1 MQKKLR
7 IIILSI
13 LCCLAGKSLADGETL
28 INYVLVTDASTLA
41 EGDKLIIVN
50 TSEGM
55 AMAVQD
61 NNNFKAEN
69 VTVSNGIIV
78 LDPSDNQNA
87 KIQVLTLEGVTDA
100 WYFKTND
107 GKYLCAASSSAN
119 QLKTKEDKDNNNNAK
134 AKITISSNNATI
146 KFQGSYTRNLLR
158 YNSSSGLF
166 SCYSSGQQPVQL
178 YRQETGESPEL
189 SFSAT
194 TATYTFGDGAFTE
207 PTLTKA
213 EGAPA
218 AVFSSSNAEVASVD
232 AATGKVTINK
242 AGEVTI
248 KAVTPKTDDYRS
260 GSASYKLTISKGE
273 TVLSYAETNY
283 SVNVNEAFATPV
295 LSNVRGVEVSYGSSD
310 ATVAEVDAS
319 TGAVT
324 ILSKRGT
331 TTITA
336 SFAGN
341 DQYTSAEASYDIT
354 VSDPIITTAM
364 TAEEVTVFY
373 ESFNTN
379 NGTGGNDGAWS
390 GNIASNTI
398 TFDNTGWGNS
408 SGNGA
413 NECIKFGSLKNKGS
427 ATTPSIAVSEGLVY
441 TLTFNAAPWNKES
454 ASVNLTVTGGTV
466 SGLSTDVMTAEQWNN
481 YSCTITATAPTMRIK
496 FESSQ
501 NRMFLD
507 EVRLKG
513 RTLTDVVANTV
524 SGALYGTLY
533 LGNYSVKV
541 PEGAEAYTMTLNG
554 EGMLARSKTYSVG
567 DVVPA
572 GTAVVVHG
580 AAGVYNFQLTD
591 DEGEGDD
598 NNLLRGSDKAET
610 TTGPDGESE
619 GYRFYM
625 LSLDREKTE
634 GSVGFYFNKGC
645 PNGEAFT
652 NGAHKAYLALEEGM
666 VGGAKESFLFSEL
679 VDADMEST
687 EEDPVEPE
695 VTGIDHTELMPA
707 SDAPRYN
714 LAGQRVGKGYKGI
727 YIIRGRKVKG

>member
-41 EGDKLIIVN
+41 GGDKLIIVN
-50 TSEGM
+50 SSGTRV

-61 NNNFKAEN
+61 NNNFKTEN
-69 VTVSNGIIV
+69 VTVSNGIIA

-87 KIQVLTLEGVTDA
+87 KIQVLTLEGTTDA
-100 WYFKTND
+100 WYFKTSD
-107 GKYLCAASSSAN
+107 GKYLYAASSN
-119 QLKTKEDKDNNNNAK
+119 DNYLKTEVDKDNNAK
-134 AKITISSNNATI
+134 AKINISSNNATI
-146 KFQGSYTRNLLR
+146 TFQGTNTKNLLR
-158 YNSSSGLF
+158 YNSISDLF
-166 SCYSSGQQPVQL
+166 SCYSSGQQAVQL

-189 SFSAT
+189 SFSTT
-194 TATYTFGDGAFTE
+194 TATYTFGDGVFTE

-218 AVFSSSNAEVASVD
+218 AVFS
-232 AATGKVTINK
+232 
-242 AGEVTI
+242 GEVTI
-248 KAVTPKTDDYRS
+248 KAVTPKTDDYCS

-390 GNIASNTI
+390 GNIASSAI
-398 TFDNTGWGNS
+398 KFDNTGWGSS

-413 NECIKFGSLKNKGS
+413 NKCIKFGSSKNKGS
-427 ATTPSIAVSEGLVY
+427 ATTPSITVNEGQTY
-441 TLTFNAAPWNKES
+441 TLTFKAAPWDKES

-501 NRMFLD
+501 KRMFLD

-625 LSLDREKTE
+625 LSLDREKAE

-687 EEDPVEPE
+687 EEEPVEPE

>member
-28 INYVLVTDASTLA
+28 INYVLVTDTSTLA

-55 AMAVQD
+55 AMANKQT
-61 NNNFKAEN
+61 NNYRTEG
-69 VTVSNGIIV
+69 VTITNNSIV
-78 LDPSDNQNA
+78 LSSTSPVE
-87 KIQVLTLEGVTDA
+87 IITLEGETNA
-100 WYFKTND
+100 WYLKTES
-107 GKYLCAASSSAN
+107 GYLCAASSGKN
-119 QLKTKEDKDNNNNAK
+119 YLKTKDDKDNNAK
-134 AKITISSNNATI
+134 AKITITNNNAII
-146 KFQGSYTRNLLR
+146 KFQGSYTRNTIK
-158 YNSSSGLF
+158 YNSSGYF
-166 SCYSSGQQPVQL
+166 SCYSSDQQPVQL
-178 YRQETGESPEL
+178 YRQETGKSPEL

-248 KAVTPKTDDYRS
+248 KAVTPKTVDYRS

-379 NGTGGNDGAWS
+379 NGTGGNEGSWS
-390 GNIASNTI
+390 GNIASSTI
-398 TFDNTGWGNS
+398 TFDNTGWGSS

-413 NECIKFGSLKNKGS
+413 NKCIKFGSSKNKGS
-427 ATTPSIAVSEGLVY
+427 ATTPSITVNEGQTY
-441 TLTFNAAPWNKES
+441 TLTFKAAPWDKES

-481 YSCTITATAPTMRIK
+481 YSCTITATAPKMRIK

-625 LSLDREKTE
+625 LSLDREKTD

-687 EEDPVEPE
+687 EEEPVEPE

>member
-50 TSEGM
+50 SSGTRV

-61 NNNFKAEN
+61 KNNFKTEN
-69 VTVSNGIIV
+69 VTVSNGTIV

-87 KIQVLTLEGVTDA
+87 KIQVLTLEGTTDA
-100 WYFKTND
+100 WYFKTSD
-107 GKYLCAASSSAN
+107 GKYLYAASSNDN
-119 QLKTKEDKDNNNNAK
+119 QLKTEDDKDNNAK
-134 AKITISSNNATI
+134 AKITITNNNATI
-146 KFQGSYTRNLLR
+146 TFQGTNTRNLLR
-158 YNSSSGLF
+158 YNSRGLF

-194 TATYTFGDGAFTE
+194 TATYTFGDGVFTE

-213 EGAPA
+213 DGAPA

-232 AATGKVTINK
+232 AATGEVTINK

-273 TVLSYAETNY
+273 TVLFYAETNY

-379 NGTGGNDGAWS
+379 NGTGGNDSSWS
-390 GNIASNTI
+390 GNNIALNAI
-398 TFDNTGWGNS
+398 KFDNTGWATTKGY
-408 SGNGA
+408 GA
-413 NECIKFGSLKNKGS
+413 NKCIKIGTDSDKGS
-427 ATTPSIAVSEGLVY
+427 ATTPSITVNEGQTY
-441 TLTFNAAPWNKES
+441 TLTFKAAPWNKES

-554 EGMLARSKTYSVG
+554 EGMLARSKTYGVG

-625 LSLDREKTE
+625 LSLDREKTD

-687 EEDPVEPE
+687 EEEPVEPE

-727 YIIRGRKVKG
+727 YIIRGRKVKE